1 MILRKTQE
9 GAFVR
14 VHCRSM
20 VSKPLLSLDG
30 FENNSVKILTWDVR
44 EIICCHSIM

>member
-1 MILRKTQE
+1 MILDKTQE
-9 GAFVR
+9 IAFVR
-14 VHCRSM
+14 VEYGPT
-20 VSKPLLSLDG
+20 VSKSLLSLDG